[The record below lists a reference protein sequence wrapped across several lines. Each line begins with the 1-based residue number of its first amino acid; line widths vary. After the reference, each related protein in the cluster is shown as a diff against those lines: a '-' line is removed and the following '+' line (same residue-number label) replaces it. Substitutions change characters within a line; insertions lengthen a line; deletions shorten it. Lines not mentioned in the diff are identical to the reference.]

1 MNVFHSKRVFNPSE
15 SKDYYLLRCKN
26 TRIFNRRL
34 KPRPNFSMGFTL
46 IEIIVVIAVI
56 AILVSI
62 LTPMMVKHLEDS
74 KISRAV
80 SDIKMIGAA
89 MGDFYKDNAKWPIF
103 IDPTLPLTEGNN
115 IFLLIG
121 IGNDADSIGHDTS
134 DTKFWNET
142 GGWPVN
148 RIDRLE
154 DHLMYNEPPSN
165 QYNPVRWK
173 GPYLSKITP
182 DPWGNHYSVNAA
194 YLSEFFPE
202 GEAVWVISAGKN
214 VTWETDISQLNSSSM
229 IVGGDDIAFRIK

>member
-1 MNVFHSKRVFNPSE
+1 MNVFHSKRVFNSSE

-26 TRIFNRRL
+26 TKNFNRRL
-34 KPRPNFSMGFTL
+34 KPHPNFSMGFTL
-46 IEIIVVIAVI
+46 IEVIVVIAVI

-62 LTPMMVKHLEDS
+62 LTPMIAKHLEDS

-103 IDPTLPLTEGNN
+103 IDPTLPLTESNN

-121 IGNDADSIGHDTS
+121 IGNDADSIDHDTL
-134 DTKFWNET
+134 DTKFWNEA

-165 QYNPVRWK
+165 QYNPARWK
-173 GPYLSKITP
+173 GPYLSKITQ
-182 DPWGNHYSVNAA
+182 DPWGNHYSVNTV

-202 GEAVWVISAGKN
+202 GEVVWVLSAGKDE
-214 VTWETDISQLNSSSM
+214 TWETDISQLNSSSM
-229 IVGGDDIAFRIK
+229 MVGGDDIAFRIK